1 MVKALINGI
10 FSVLLNVASIFT
22 SPISNVIGSAV
33 PQVADLVN
41 SITNLLNL
49 TLGLIPYFIYLV
61 PPLTRSAIYF
71 VITFWVAQQPLQY
84 AIQGVTNIL
93 NLIKRINIFTS
104 R

>member
-1 MVKALINGI
+1 MVKALIDGI
-10 FSVLLNVASIFT
+10 FSVLMSVASIFT
-22 SPISNVIGSAV
+22 SPISNVINNAV
-33 PQVADLVN
+33 PQVGDMVTA
-41 SITNLLNL
+41 ITNLINMLL
-49 TLGLIPYFIYLV
+49 SVIPYFIHLL
-61 PPLTRSAIYF
+61 PPLTRSACYI